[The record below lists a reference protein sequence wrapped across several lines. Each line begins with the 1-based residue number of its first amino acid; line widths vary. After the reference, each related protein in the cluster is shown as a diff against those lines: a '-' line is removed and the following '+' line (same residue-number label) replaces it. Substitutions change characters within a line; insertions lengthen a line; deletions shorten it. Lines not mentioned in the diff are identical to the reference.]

1 MFLYRLH
8 KFVTTEKAEHRMRSG
23 KNAKKLDNHI
33 ITPINLLAAAIIIIA
48 VIGIVKLLLPPS
60 NTDDNSNS
68 FSGLEDSL
76 FPAEGFETNI
86 ILGDL
91 IPKLVENGVID
102 MDKLKQVYASRG
114 GMPDDQLKLFTT
126 PSSTQLAL
134 TKENSAIML
143 NILWGLGIAN
153 KNPILDETANYSG
166 VANLASTGGW
176 TLGKDDAM
184 SYFNKM
190 ELVKLMPE
198 QQSTLEEV
206 AKNAYRPCCDNPTA
220 FPDCNHGAALLAL
233 LELGASQGM
242 GKAELYQLALEA
254 NTLWFPQQYLI
265 TAAYF
270 QTKGMDYWPSAQEIM
285 SAKYSSASGWSA
297 NIYKPMQAQGLLPKT
312 TGGGSC
318 GV

>member
-1 MFLYRLH
+1 
-8 KFVTTEKAEHRMRSG
+8 MRSR
-23 KNAKKLDNHI
+23 KNAKRRLSRAV
-33 ITPINLLAAAIIIIA
+33 TPVNLLAAVIVIA
-48 VIGIVKLLLPPS
+48 AAIGIVKLLLPPGS
-60 NTDDNSNS
+60 TDNNSNS

-76 FPAEGFETNI
+76 FPMEGFKANI
-86 ILGDL
+86 VLGDI

-102 MDKLKQVYASRG
+102 MDKLKQIYASRG
-114 GMPDDQLKLFTT
+114 GLSEDQLKLFTDNSDT
-126 PSSTQLAL
+126 RLVL
-134 TKENSAIML
+134 TKENSGIIL
-143 NILWGLGIAN
+143 NALWGLGIAN
-153 KNPILDETANYSG
+153 KNPILDETANYTG

-176 TLGKDDAM
+176 VLGKDDAM

-190 ELVKLMPE
+190 ELVKLTPE

-242 GKAELYQLALEA
+242 NENELYELALQA

-270 QTKGMDYWPSAQEIM
+270 QTNGKDYWPSAQEIM

-297 NIYKPMQAQGLLPKT
+297 NVYKPMQAQGLLPKT